1 VARFLVQNP
10 SFHVRCVTRN
20 PSSKCAKVL
29 ISLGMEVVRA
39 DGFNKDELQAAF
51 AGSWAAF
58 VNTNSEDPVSISLY
72 ERHYSFF

>member
-1 VARFLVQNP
+1 
-10 SFHVRCVTRN
+10 
-20 PSSKCAKVL
+20 
-29 ISLGMEVVRA
+29 MEVVRA